1 MADMANQAVHSE
13 YQGPDRVRM
22 SNGTA
27 LPIRSTGASLLC
39 SHASSFV
46 LKDLLNVLGI
56 TKNLLSVVNLL
67 LIIKS
72 FLNSIL
78 TPVLS
83 RISPLEKLYCG
94 DNLRM
99 ACMSSPWGT
108 IASPPLPRFFSVSVY
123 LPPSGMSA

>member
-1 MADMANQAVHSE
+1 MTNLAVHSE

-22 SNGTA
+22 GNGTC

-39 SHASSFV
+39 SHVSSFV
-46 LKDLLNVLGI
+46 LKNLLLVSDI
-56 TKNLLSVVNLL
+56 TKIFCLLVNLL

-72 FLNSIL
+72 FLNSTL
-78 TPVLS
+78 TLILS

-99 ACMSSPWGT
+99 TCMSSPWGIIT
-108 IASPPLPRFFSVSVY
+108 SPPLPRLFSVSVH
-123 LPPSGMSA
+123 LPPSDMSA